1 MKYVQILAS
10 TFAFAAAAGLLVQM
24 RQFGHPYLYV
34 VLFLLC
40 GANLLSRLTETHIG
54 DQIAEAEEK
63 VAKRVLRR
71 LAKVM
76 PELIDEYFKAQ
87 AAKPEEKLSDVIVA
101 PKRGEQKQSTPWP
114 CWKDKGKG
122 EQKAVGLCSQCT
134 APDKCAD
141 AKACTLGLIKS

>member
-10 TFAFAAAAGLLVQM
+10 TLAFVAAAALLVQ
-24 RQFGHPYLYV
+24 RHELHNQAYLFV

-40 GANLLSRLTETHIG
+40 GANLLARLTEQSVS

-76 PELIDEYFKAQ
+76 PDLLNEYFKAQ
-87 AAKPEEKLSDVIVA
+87 ITKPEEKLSDVIVGPIVSKIEKA
-101 PKRGEQKQSTPWP
+101 LDEASKQILTTPVKIDSHTGHVIP
-114 CWKDKGKG
+114 
-122 EQKAVGLCSQCT
+122 
-134 APDKCAD
+134 
-141 AKACTLGLIKS
+141 

>member
-10 TFAFAAAAGLLVQM
+10 TLAFVAAAALLVQ
-24 RQFGHPYLYV
+24 RHELHNQAYLFV

-40 GANLLSRLTETHIG
+40 GANLLARLTEQSVS

-76 PELIDEYFKAQ
+76 PDLLNEYFKAQ
-87 AAKPEEKLSDVIVA
+87 ITKPEEKLSDVIVA
-101 PKRGEQKQSTPWP
+101 GPIVSKIEKALDEASKQILTTPVKIDSHTGHVIP
-114 CWKDKGKG
+114 
-122 EQKAVGLCSQCT
+122 
-134 APDKCAD
+134 
-141 AKACTLGLIKS
+141 